1 MKKAIIIGGT
11 SGIGQGITDVLV
23 SNNFKVAITGVEK
36 TIIEAL
42 QNTKK
47 ENFKADYLDCINSNA
62 SATITELVDWLGGLD
77 LLIFSAGIGN
87 LNKDLGYKVENN
99 ANKLNVLAFT
109 EVADWSY
116 RFFKKQGYGHFVSIS
131 SISGLFGSR
140 VAPAYHAAKAYQ
152 VSYLEALSQKAT
164 KDRKSGLP
172 IYTTDVRP
180 GFVITPL
187 TEGKKLFWAVTKEKA
202 GIQIYN
208 LINNKNNIGYVS
220 SRWRIIAI
228 IIKMLPRWVKSRM

>member
-23 SNNFKVAITGVEK
+23 SNKFKVGITGIEK
-36 TIIEAL
+36 ATIEEL
-42 QNTKK
+42 ENSKK
-47 ENFKADYLDCINSNA
+47 ENFKAEYLDCINSNT
-62 SATITELVDWLGGLD
+62 SETITELVNWLGGLD
-77 LLIFSAGIGN
+77 ILIFSAGIGN

-116 RFFKKQGYGHFVSIS
+116 RFFKKQGHGHFVSVS

-187 TEGKKLFWAVTKEKA
+187 TEGKRLFWAATKEEA

-208 LINNKNNIGYVS
+208 LIKKKKNIGYVS
-220 SRWRIIAI
+220 RRWRLVAI
-228 IIKMLPRWVKSRM
+228 LI